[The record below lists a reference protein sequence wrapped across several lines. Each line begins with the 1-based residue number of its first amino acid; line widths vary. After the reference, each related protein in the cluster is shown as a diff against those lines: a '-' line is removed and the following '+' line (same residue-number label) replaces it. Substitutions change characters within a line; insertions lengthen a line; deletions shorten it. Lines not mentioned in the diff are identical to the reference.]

1 MTLNCEKMVKEVDV
15 MEMFLLVSEQ
25 LLMMLVLMA
34 VGFILSK
41 KKIIPGNSGTVVSK
55 LENFVF
61 APALTLVTQLN
72 NCSVENFLNN
82 SNLIFYGLVLV
93 IIAVGVAY
101 PLSKLFIKNQNNDL
115 ALNYQRNIY
124 KYALTFG
131 NFSYMGNFLVLGIWG
146 SEALFKYLMFT
157 FFISM
162 ICCSWGIYILIPK
175 GNGSA
180 WQNLKKGLTAPPII
194 ALVIG
199 VAGGLLN
206 AKAYMPTFVLT
217 ALDNASKCMGPAAML
232 LAGIVIGGYD
242 FKELLKNKKVYVVAI
257 LRMLIIPAIFVTALH
272 IFGASK
278 EIITFVLIAFATPLG
293 MNTIVYPAAYGG
305 DTKTGAS
312 MTMISHVLSVITI
325 PVMYY
330 LFVALL

>member
-1 MTLNCEKMVKEVDV
+1 

-25 LLMMLVLMA
+25 LLMMLILMA

-41 KKIIPGNSGTVVSK
+41 KKIIPENSGTVVSK

-61 APALTLVTQLN
+61 APALTLVTQFN
-72 NCSVENFLNN
+72 NCSIENFMNN
-82 SNLIFYGLVLV
+82 SNLIIYGLILV
-93 IIAVGVAY
+93 IISVGIAS
-101 PLSKLFIKNQNNDL
+101 PLSKLFVKNPNKDFEL
-115 ALNYQRNIY
+115 DYQRNIY
-124 KYALTFG
+124 RYALTFG
-131 NFSYMGNFLVLGIWG
+131 NFGYMGNFLVLGIWG

-157 FFISM
+157 FFVSVV
-162 ICCSWGIYILIPK
+162 CYSWGIYILIPK
-175 GNGSA
+175 GNGTM

-199 VAGGLLN
+199 IIGGLSN
-206 AKAYMPTFVLT
+206 ANAYMPAFVMT

-232 LAGIVIGGYD
+232 LAGIIIGGYD
-242 FKELLKNKKVYVVAI
+242 FKELLKNKKVYVVST
-257 LRMLIIPAIFVTALH
+257 LRMFVIPAVFVIALH
-272 IFGASK
+272 IFGVSK
-278 EIITFVLIAFATPLG
+278 EIITFTLIAFATPLG

-312 MTMISHVLSVITI
+312 MTMISHVLSIITI

-330 LFVALL
+330 LFVILL